1 MSDEAKEKILEAGSR
16 CVARNGIRG
25 LRVSDVAKEAGVSNG
40 LIYYHFV
47 DRQGLLTAMLE
58 FVHRRSRDR
67 LTQRPDS
74 ETVDD
79 VLDVLFVD
87 VSEDQEVR
95 DNSVVWNEV
104 RAIAVFEE
112 DLRQAL
118 ATVTRL
124 WERDTASDLE
134 RLTSV
139 QNPER
144 TALVLT
150 ALVEGLSSRWLT
162 GQLSADEVKEIIRAV
177 ATQLGILSTERT
189 RDAR

>member
-16 CVARNGIRG
+16 CVAQNGIRG

-104 RAIAVFEE
+104 RAIAVFEA

-124 WERDTASDLE
+124 WERDTANDLE

-162 GQLSADEVKEIIRAV
+162 GQLTADEVKEIIRAV

-189 RDAR
+189 GDAR

>member
-104 RAIAVFEE
+104 RAIAVFEA

-124 WERDTASDLE
+124 WERDTANDLE

-162 GQLSADEVKEIIRAV
+162 GQLTADEVKEIIRAV

-189 RDAR
+189 GDAR